1 MTNFYAVDPI
11 EDEITVQKIIDFL
24 STQGINIGST
34 KLRITTQDDTSLIES
49 LVSEPDLEQNAID
62 EILRKFPYLT
72 ARTTKPDPNDI
83 PLPP

>member
-1 MTNFYAVDPI
+1 MTNFFAVDPI

-24 STQGINIGST
+24 RTQGINIGRT
-34 KLRITTQDDTSLIES
+34 RLRITTQDDTSLIES
-49 LVSEPDLEQNAID
+49 LVSDPDLRQDAID

-72 ARTTKPDPNDI
+72 ERATKPDPNDR